1 VNGGSE
7 AKVRRTPADV
17 RAEIERTR
25 EEIVSSANALRREM
39 AMRMDWKRWVR
50 QNPGLFIAGAFV
62 LGFWL
67 GARGA
72 RRK

>member
-1 VNGGSE
+1 MNGGSE
-7 AKVRRTPADV
+7 AKVQRTPAEV

-50 QNPGLFIAGAFV
+50 QNPGLFIAGALV

-67 GARGA
+67 GTRSA
-72 RRK
+72 RRR

>member
-7 AKVRRTPADV
+7 AKVRRTPDEV

-50 QNPGLFIAGAFV
+50 QNPGLFIAGALV

-67 GARGA
+67 GMRGA
-72 RRK
+72 RRR

>member
-1 VNGGSE
+1 MNGGSE
-7 AKVRRTPADV
+7 AKVRRTPAEV

-25 EEIVSSANALRREM
+25 EEFVSSANALRREM

-50 QNPGLFIAGAFV
+50 QNPGLFIAGALV

-67 GARGA
+67 GMRGA
-72 RRK
+72 RRR

>member
-1 VNGGSE
+1 MNGGSE
-7 AKVRRTPADV
+7 AKIGRTPAEV

-50 QNPGLFIAGAFV
+50 QNPGFFIAGAFV
-62 LGFWL
+62 LGFWF
-67 GARGA
+67 GIRSA
-72 RRK
+72 RRR

>member
-7 AKVRRTPADV
+7 AKVQRTPAEV

-50 QNPGLFIAGAFV
+50 QNPGLFIAGALA

-67 GARGA
+67 GTRGA
-72 RRK
+72 RRR

>member
-7 AKVRRTPADV
+7 AKVGRTPAEV

-25 EEIVSSANALRREM
+25 EEIVSSAHALRREM

-50 QNPGLFIAGAFV
+50 QNPGLFIAGALA

-67 GARGA
+67 GTRGA
-72 RRK
+72 RRR